1 MQLWSDNACKCF
13 VINLFIIH
21 FIYLIKSHWKL
32 SGFYMIF
39 THLVQGNYSHAKIQ
53 QTCLNVHL
61 SAYAT
66 LCKSRYECKDH
77 WNDCIRDS
85 TTRDTKYDCS
95 FVCIDFFYHNYM
107 YNSKQF
113 EYGISSAKWC
123 KQNNAELVVV
133 ETYTCT
139 CSSCEWKLV
148 LCIQVLIVWP
158 MTDIYVQIKDKI
170 SRRPCHIYG
179 LFKQSTWRN
188 CSLFWFWSMFLVS
201 LKKKLLLFPEVI

>member
-1 MQLWSDNACKCF
+1 MSFVKMQLWSDNACKCF

-95 FVCIDFFYHNYM
+95 FVCIDFF
-107 YNSKQF
+107 F
-113 EYGISSAKWC
+113 I
-123 KQNNAELVVV
+123 
-133 ETYTCT
+133 TITCT
-139 CSSCEWKLV
+139 IQSSLN
-148 LCIQVLIVWP
+148 
-158 MTDIYVQIKDKI
+158 T
-170 SRRPCHIYG
+170 
-179 LFKQSTWRN
+179 
-188 CSLFWFWSMFLVS
+188 VS
-201 LKKKLLLFPEVI
+201 LALSDANKTMLN